1 LDANGTHYHLLL
13 GYDDWAGCSDADARA
28 TLRDAWERE
37 LSPPDDAATPQEGG
51 ETALAW
57 DSARNELTLQ
67 PELFNFIAAEGDAAP
82 DLERRRGGA
91 RDRFGNWYWID
102 DTRKRLLVNSAG
114 TKLTTPFWPVEG
126 SAACAHEPRAG
137 AFEPKDPAHAP
148 APQAFGGLA
157 VTEDHYLVVGTVGP
171 AGLLVFDLHAGGAP
185 RQMLWPAGVGFTPFD
200 MAARPGGGV
209 WILDRARKRYWALDR
224 HFNVTSLGGD
234 AELTAEPE
242 VFKPRAGGAPP
253 QPGRAQGGRRPA
265 RITDAMAAALDVD
278 DPISIEALPDCSV
291 LVLSLRPGWPFSRI
305 HRYLG
310 AREFGRPVSTIAIIR
325 LIDRELLR
333 TFRLVGHDFAFV
345 AGHEGAHGAVPDR
358 LYIVESAGNQAFA
371 FDLTWRPA
379 QEVED
384 PARDR
389 IRLDPVAEF
398 LPLRLFGGKGLVA
411 AGASVYYDFG
421 DGWIPLA
428 EQRRPR
434 YATAAALVTRPF
446 DGREP
451 DCVWHR
457 MLLDACVP
465 PETSVRVETRTANDL
480 AELAG
485 AAWLP
490 EPRPY
495 MRGDGSEL
503 PFVRRESA
511 AGTQA
516 NANGAAAGAAAAD
529 ASRSLADKAR
539 KAGRGTW
546 ELLFQR
552 ARGRYLQIKLELLGN
567 QRTTPRLRA
576 LRAYYP
582 RFSYLD
588 KYLPAVYREDGQSAS
603 FLDRFLAN
611 FEGLYTALESKIAAA
626 QMLFDVRSAP
636 PDVLEWLASWFGVA
650 LDPAWDEARR
660 RLFIKYA
667 MLFFQYR
674 GTMRGLEMALSLVLD
689 DCVDESVFTD
699 GTSARRRQ
707 LRGVRLTEKFR
718 TRPAQQ
724 SLTTAATAQGPR
736 LLTEAQVKTP
746 LAKTIAG
753 VQQQRLSATLHE
765 FALPAQGGAFLPLGS
780 ASLNRSASW
789 RAAAQAQLGF
799 VPAAGDEDRG
809 AWQDFLA
816 RRYQRV
822 GALNA
827 AYQTDWKSFA
837 AVPLPSELPPAGPA
851 LQDWYDF
858 ETVVIAMRRTAHRFT
873 VLLPVRRAEAADA
886 DAQQQRRAL
895 TERIVNLEKPAHTIF
910 DVKFYWAMFRVGE
923 ARLGSDTLIDLGSRA
938 PELTPPMVLD
948 REHLAEAY
956 LAAGHPQDVRERF
969 VVGREQRSGSI

>member
-1 LDANGTHYHLLL
+1 MDANGTHYHLLL
-13 GYDDWAGCSDADARA
+13 GQDDWAGCADADAR
-28 TLRDAWERE
+28 TLLRDAWESV
-37 LSPPDDAATPQEGG
+37 LSPPEDSEQQEGLQ
-51 ETALAW
+51 TALAW
-57 DSARNELTLQ
+57 DSARNELTLK
-67 PELFNFIAAEGDAAP
+67 PELFNFIAAEGDAPPA
-82 DLERRRGGA
+82 LERRRGGA
-91 RDRFGNWYWID
+91 RDRYGNWYWID
-102 DTRKRLLVNSAG
+102 DTRKRVLVNSAG
-114 TKLTTPFWPVEG
+114 TKLTTPFWPIEG
-126 SAACAHEPRAG
+126 STVCAHEPEAG
-137 AFEPKDPAHAP
+137 AFEPKDPTP
-148 APQAFGGLA
+148 ASEPQAFSGLA

-185 RQMLWPAGVGFTPFD
+185 RQMLWPAGVEFEPFD

-234 AELTAEPE
+234 ASRASEAE
-242 VFKPRAGGAPP
+242 VFKPLSPDATTPDRT
-253 QPGRAQGGRRPA
+253 QGRVAPA
-265 RITDAMAAALDVD
+265 RVTDAMAAALDVD
-278 DPISIEALPDCSV
+278 DPIAIEALPDCSV
-291 LVLSLRPGWPFSRI
+291 LILSLRPDWPFSRI

-310 AREFGRPVSTIAIIR
+310 AQEFGRPVSTIAIIR
-325 LIDRELLR
+325 LIDREQLR
-333 TFRLVGHDFAFV
+333 TFRLVGYDFAFV
-345 AGHEGAHGAVPDR
+345 AGHEGAQGTVPDR
-358 LYIVESAGNQAFA
+358 LYIVEAAGNQAFA

-379 QEVED
+379 AEVED
-384 PARDR
+384 PARER

-411 AGASVYYDFG
+411 AGSESYYDFG

-434 YATAAALVTRPF
+434 YATAATLVTQPF
-446 DGREP
+446 DAREP

-457 MLLDACVP
+457 LLLDACVP
-465 PETSVRVETRTANDL
+465 PETSVRVSTRAADEL

-495 MRGDGSEL
+495 LRGDGSEL
-503 PFVRRESA
+503 PFVRRASA
-511 AGTQA
+511 SGSQSNT
-516 NANGAAAGAAAAD
+516 NGATTGAD
-529 ASRSLADKAR
+529 ASKLSADKAR

-552 ARGRYLQIKLELLGN
+552 ARGRYLQIRIELSGN

-582 RFSYLD
+582 RFSYLSQ
-588 KYLPAVYREDGQSAS
+588 YLPSVYREEAQSAS

-611 FEGLYTALESKIAAA
+611 FEGLYTTLESKIAAA

-689 DCVDESVFTD
+689 ECVDESVFTEGD
-699 GTSARRRQ
+699 AARRRQ
-707 LRGVRLTEKFR
+707 LRGVRLMERFR
-718 TRPAQQ
+718 TRPALQP
-724 SLTTAATAQGPR
+724 LTVAETAQGPR
-736 LLTEAQVKTP
+736 LLTQSQAKTP
-746 LAKTIAG
+746 LALTVAG
-753 VQQQRLSATLHE
+753 VQQQQLSATLRQ
-765 FALPAQGGAFLPLGS
+765 FALPSQGGAFLPLGD
-780 ASLNRSASW
+780 AALKRSAAW
-789 RAAAQAQLGF
+789 RAAAQEQLGF
-799 VPAAGDEDRG
+799 VPVAGDEDRG

-816 RRYQRV
+816 RRYHRV
-822 GALNA
+822 GVLNA
-827 AYQTDWKSFA
+827 AYQTNWKSFD
-837 AVPLPSELPPAGPA
+837 AVPLPSELPTPGPA

-858 ETVVIAMRRTAHRFT
+858 ETVVMAMRRTAHRFT
-873 VLLPVRRAEAADA
+873 VLLPVRGSDSADA
-886 DAQQQRRAL
+886 AAQQQRRAL

-956 LAAGHPQDVRERF
+956 LAPGHPQSVRERF
-969 VVGREQRSGSI
+969 VVGSEHSFGSI

>member
-1 LDANGTHYHLLL
+1 
-13 GYDDWAGCSDADARA
+13 
-28 TLRDAWERE
+28 
-37 LSPPDDAATPQEGG
+37 
-51 ETALAW
+51 
-57 DSARNELTLQ
+57 
-67 PELFNFIAAEGDAAP
+67 
-82 DLERRRGGA
+82 
-91 RDRFGNWYWID
+91 
-102 DTRKRLLVNSAG
+102 
-114 TKLTTPFWPVEG
+114 
-126 SAACAHEPRAG
+126 
-137 AFEPKDPAHAP
+137 
-148 APQAFGGLA
+148 
-157 VTEDHYLVVGTVGP
+157 
-171 AGLLVFDLHAGGAP
+171 
-185 RQMLWPAGVGFTPFD
+185 
-200 MAARPGGGV
+200 
-209 WILDRARKRYWALDR
+209 
-224 HFNVTSLGGD
+224 
-234 AELTAEPE
+234 
-242 VFKPRAGGAPP
+242 
-253 QPGRAQGGRRPA
+253 
-265 RITDAMAAALDVD
+265 MAAALDVD
-278 DPISIEALPDCSV
+278 DPISVEALPDCSV
-291 LVLSLRPGWPFSRI
+291 LILNLRPDWPFSRI

-325 LIDRELLR
+325 LIDRAQLR
-333 TFRLVGHDFAFV
+333 TFRLVGYDFAFV
-345 AGHEGAHGAVPDR
+345 AAHEGAQGPVPDR
-358 LYIVESAGNQAFA
+358 LYIVEAAGNQAFA

-379 QEVED
+379 AEVEE
-384 PARDR
+384 PSRER

-411 AGASVYYDFG
+411 AGPAVYYDFG

-434 YATAAALVTRPF
+434 YATAGALVTRAF

-457 MLLDACVP
+457 LLLDACVP
-465 PETSVRVETRTANDL
+465 PETSVRVSTRAANDL

-485 AAWLP
+485 GAWLP

-495 MRGDGSEL
+495 LRGDGSEL
-503 PFVRRESA
+503 PFVRQGSPSSSSST
-511 AGTQA
+511 G
-516 NANGAAAGAAAAD
+516 AD
-529 ASRSLADKAR
+529 ASRPQSDRAR

-552 ARGRYLQIKLELLGN
+552 ARGRYLQVRLELQGN

-582 RFSYLD
+582 RFSYL
-588 KYLPAVYREDGQSAS
+588 KEYLPSVYREDAQSAS

-611 FEGLYTALESKIAAA
+611 FEGLYTTLESKMAAV

-660 RLFIKYA
+660 RLFIKHA

-674 GTMRGLEMALSLVLD
+674 GTTRGLEMALSLVLD
-689 DCVDESVFTD
+689 ECIDESVFD
-699 GTSARRRQ
+699 EGAAARRRRM
-707 LRGVRLTEKFR
+707 RGVRLAEKFR

-724 SLTTAATAQGPR
+724 ALAVAATGQAPR
-736 LLTEAQVKTP
+736 LLTQAEAKSP
-746 LAKTIAG
+746 LAKAG
-753 VQQQRLSATLHE
+753 AQQQRLASALQG
-765 FALPAQGGAFLPLGS
+765 FALAAQGSAFLPLGAS
-780 ASLNRSASW
+780 ALKRSAAW
-789 RAAAQAQLGF
+789 RAAAQEQLGF
-799 VPAAGDEDRG
+799 VPVAGEEDRD

-827 AYQTDWKSFA
+827 AHGASWQSFA
-837 AVPLPSELPPAGPA
+837 AVQLPSELPPPGQA

-858 ETVVIAMRRTAHRFT
+858 ETVVMAMRRAAHRFT
-873 VLLPVRRAEAADA
+873 VLLPVRGSDTANAE
-886 DAQQQRRAL
+886 AQQQRRAL

-956 LAAGHPQDVRERF
+956 LAPGHPQSVRERF
-969 VVGREQRSGSI
+969 VVGSEHGSGSI

>member
-1 LDANGTHYHLLL
+1 MDANGTHYHLLL
-13 GYDDWAGCSDADARA
+13 GYDDWAACADADARA
-28 TLRDAWERE
+28 RLRDAWERE
-37 LSPPDDAATPQEGG
+37 LSPPDDSPPQEG
-51 ETALAW
+51 EVTSLAW
-57 DSARNELTLQ
+57 DSTRNELTLK
-67 PELFNFIAAEGDAAP
+67 PELFNFIAAEGDDAP

-91 RDRFGNWYWID
+91 RDSYGNWYWID
-102 DTRKRLLVNSAG
+102 DTRKRIFVNSAG
-114 TKLTTPFWPVEG
+114 SKLTTPFWPIEG
-126 SAACAHEPRAG
+126 STVCEHETEAG
-137 AFEPKDPAHAP
+137 AFEPKDPTPTP
-148 APQAFGGLA
+148 APQAFSGLA
-157 VTEDHYLVVGTVGP
+157 VTEDHYLVVGTIGP

-185 RQMLWPAGVGFTPFD
+185 QQMLWPAGVELTPFD

-224 HFNVTSLGGD
+224 HFNVTSLDGD
-234 AELTAEPE
+234 AAQTSEAE
-242 VFKPRAGGAPP
+242 VFKPRSPDATTLD
-253 QPGRAQGGRRPA
+253 RAQGSRAPA

-291 LVLSLRPGWPFSRI
+291 LVLDLRPDWPFSRI

-310 AREFGRPVSTIAIIR
+310 AQEFGRPVSTIAIIR
-325 LIDRELLR
+325 LIDREQLR
-333 TFRLVGHDFAFV
+333 TFRLVGYDFAFV
-345 AGHEGAHGAVPDR
+345 AGHEGAQGTVPDR
-358 LYIVESAGNQAFA
+358 LYIAEAAGNQAFA

-379 QEVED
+379 KEVED
-384 PARDR
+384 PARER

-398 LPLRLFGGKGLVA
+398 LPMRLFGGKGLVA
-411 AGASVYYDFG
+411 AGTGSYYDFG

-434 YATAAALVTRPF
+434 YATAAALVTQAF

-457 MLLDACVP
+457 MLLDACIP
-465 PETSVRVETRTANDL
+465 PETSVRVSTRAANEL

-495 MRGDGSEL
+495 LRGDGSEL
-503 PFVRRESA
+503 PFVRSKSSA
-511 AGTQA
+511 SSAQA
-516 NANGAAAGAAAAD
+516 STSGAASGAD
-529 ASRSLADKAR
+529 SSKSLADKAH
-539 KAGRGTW
+539 KAGRGTF

-552 ARGRYLQIKLELLGN
+552 ARGRYLQIKLELVGN
-567 QRTTPRLRA
+567 QRTTPRLKA

-582 RFSYLD
+582 RFSYLNQ
-588 KYLPAVYREDGQSAS
+588 YLPSVYREDAQSAS

-611 FEGLYTALESKIAAA
+611 FEGLYTTLESKIAAA

-650 LDPAWDEARR
+650 LDPAWDEERR

-667 MLFFQYR
+667 ILFFQYR

-689 DCVDESVFTD
+689 ECVDESVFTE
-699 GTSARRRQ
+699 GSAARRKQ
-707 LRGVRLTEKFR
+707 MRGVRLAEKFR

-724 SLTTAATAQGPR
+724 SLTSAAAEQGPR
-736 LLTEAQVKTP
+736 LLTNAQLKTP
-746 LAKTIAG
+746 LAKAAAG
-753 VQQQRLSATLHE
+753 VQQQQFASTLKQ
-765 FALPAQGGAFLPLGS
+765 FGLPAQGGAFLPLGDTT
-780 ASLNRSASW
+780 LKRSAAW
-789 RAAAQAQLGF
+789 RAAAQEQLGF
-799 VPAAGDEDRG
+799 VPIAGDEDRG

-827 AYQTDWKSFA
+827 AYQTSWKSFD
-837 AVPLPSELPPAGPA
+837 AVPLPSELPSPGPA

-858 ETVVIAMRRTAHRFT
+858 ETVVMAMRNAAHRFT
-873 VLLPVRRAEAADA
+873 VLLPVLGSDSADA
-886 DAQQQRRAL
+886 AAQQQRRAL

-956 LAAGHPQDVRERF
+956 LAPGHPQSVRERF
-969 VVGREQRSGSI
+969 VVGSQHRSGSI

>member
-1 LDANGTHYHLLL
+1 MAQVAIVTATGT
-13 GYDDWAGCSDADARA
+13 G
-28 TLRDAWERE
+28 
-37 LSPPDDAATPQEGG
+37 
-51 ETALAW
+51 
-57 DSARNELTLQ
+57 LTK
-67 PELFNFIAAEGDAAP
+67 
-82 DLERRRGGA
+82 R
-91 RDRFGNWYWID
+91 
-102 DTRKRLLVNSAG
+102 RKRVLVNSAG
-114 TKLTTPFWPVEG
+114 SKLTTPFWPIEG
-126 SAACAHEPRAG
+126 STICGHEAEAG
-137 AFEPKDPAHAP
+137 AFEPKDPTPTP
-148 APQAFGGLA
+148 APQAFSGLA
-157 VTEDHYLVVGTVGP
+157 VTEDHYLVVGTIGP

-185 RQMLWPAGVGFTPFD
+185 QQMLWPDGVEFEPFD

-224 HFNVTSLGGD
+224 HFNVTSLDGD
-234 AELTAEPE
+234 AAQTGEVE
-242 VFKPRAGGAPP
+242 VFKPRSPEAPP
-253 QPGRAQGGRRPA
+253 PDRAQGSRAPA

-278 DPISIEALPDCSV
+278 DPVSIEALPDCSV
-291 LVLSLRPGWPFSRI
+291 LVLDLRPDWPFSRI

-325 LIDRELLR
+325 LIDREQLR
-333 TFRLVGHDFAFV
+333 TFRLVGYDFAFV
-345 AGHEGAHGAVPDR
+345 AGHEGAHGAVPGR
-358 LYIVESAGNQAFA
+358 LYIAEAAGNQAFA

-379 QEVED
+379 AEVED
-384 PARDR
+384 PARER

-411 AGASVYYDFG
+411 AGAGAFYDFG

-434 YATAAALVTRPF
+434 YATAAALVTQPF

-465 PETSVRVETRTANDL
+465 PETSVRVSTRAANEL

-495 MRGDGSEL
+495 LRGDGSEL
-503 PFVRRESA
+503 PFVRPQSSA
-511 AGTQA
+511 AGAQA
-516 NANGAAAGAAAAD
+516 STGGAASGAD
-529 ASRSLADKAR
+529 SSKSLADKAR
-539 KAGRGTW
+539 KAGRGTF

-552 ARGRYLQIKLELLGN
+552 ARGRYLQIRLDLVGN

-582 RFSYLD
+582 RFSYLNE
-588 KYLPAVYREDGQSAS
+588 YLPSVYREDAQSAS
-603 FLDRFLAN
+603 FLDRFLSN
-611 FEGLYTALESKIAAA
+611 FEGLYTTLESKIAAA

-650 LDPAWDEARR
+650 LDPAWDEERR

-667 MLFFQYR
+667 VLFFQYR

-689 DCVDESVFTD
+689 ECVDESVFTE
-699 GTSARRRQ
+699 GSAARRKQ
-707 LRGVRLTEKFR
+707 QRGVRLTEKFR

-724 SLTTAATAQGPR
+724 SLTGAASEQGPR
-736 LLTEAQVKTP
+736 LLTTAQLKTP
-746 LAKTIAG
+746 LAKAAAG
-753 VQQQRLSATLHE
+753 VQQHQLTATLKQ
-765 FALPAQGGAFLPLGS
+765 FGLSAQGGAFLPLGD
-780 ASLNRSASW
+780 AALKRSAAW
-789 RAAAQAQLGF
+789 REAAQGQLGF
-799 VPAAGDEDRG
+799 VPVAGDADRG
-809 AWQDFLA
+809 AWHDFLA

-827 AYQTDWKSFA
+827 AYQTSWPSFA
-837 AVPLPSELPPAGPA
+837 AVPLPSELPSPGPT

-858 ETVVIAMRRTAHRFT
+858 ETVVMAMRNAAHRFT
-873 VLLPVRRAEAADA
+873 VLLPVRGSDSADA
-886 DAQQQRRAL
+886 AAQQQRRAL

-956 LAAGHPQDVRERF
+956 LAPGHPQSVRERF
-969 VVGREQRSGSI
+969 VVGREQRSGII